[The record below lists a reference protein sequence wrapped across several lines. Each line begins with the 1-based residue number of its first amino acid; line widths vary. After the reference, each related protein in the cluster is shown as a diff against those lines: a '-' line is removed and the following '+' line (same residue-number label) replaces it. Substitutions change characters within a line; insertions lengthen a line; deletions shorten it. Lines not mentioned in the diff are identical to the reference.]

1 MLTWLLRRLLVLA
14 IILAVPI
21 VGGELLARKLVG
33 DAVRSAVRARI
44 GVSPKVDFG
53 STPLLLDVVH
63 GRVGRLQLSAKGA
76 RMGGLPPL
84 ALSAS
89 LDDVHLTSLTSLS
102 GAIGS
107 LTLSARLPPTGVAA
121 LLATRR
127 CAGTFPAD
135 VRAALTPRPRVY
147 VFPGRIDLLP
157 PSGRA
162 VEVRLAPRASGG
174 RLVFAVDGLERAGVA
189 APVTT
194 LAQVSCVRALPDL
207 PFDARLTSASAQTGV
222 LDLAFAGTN
231 ASFSA
236 LG

>member
-1 MLTWLLRRLLVLA
+1 MLTWLLRRLLMLA
-14 IILAVPI
+14 LILAVPI

-44 GVSPKVDFG
+44 GASAKVDFG

-63 GRVGRLQLSAKGA
+63 GRVGRVELSAKGA
-76 RMGGLPPL
+76 RIGGLPPL
-84 ALSAS
+84 GLSAS

-107 LTLSARLPPTGVAA
+107 LTLSARLPPRGVAR
-121 LLATRR
+121 LLATPA
-127 CAGTFPAD
+127 CAGTVPAD
-135 VRAALTPRPRVY
+135 VRAALTTRPRVY
-147 VFPGRIDLLP
+147 LFPGRVDLLP
-157 PSGRA
+157 PQGRA
-162 VEVRLAPRASGG
+162 VEVRLRPQAIGG
-174 RLVFAVDGLERAGVA
+174 RLVFALDGLERVGVTE
-189 APVTT
+189 PVTT
-194 LAQVSCVRALPDL
+194 LAQVSCARSLPHL
-207 PFDARLTSASAQTGV
+207 PFGVRLTSASAQTGM

>member
-33 DAVRSAVRARI
+33 DAVRSAVRSRI

-63 GRVGRLQLSAKGA
+63 GRVRRLELSAKGA
-76 RMGGLPPL
+76 RIGGLPPL
-84 ALSAS
+84 ALIAS
-89 LDDVHLTSLTSLS
+89 LDNVHLTSLTGLS

-107 LTLSARLPPTGVAA
+107 LTLAAGLPPTGIAS
-121 LLATRR
+121 LLATRQ
-127 CAGTFPAD
+127 CAGTFPLD
-135 VRAALTPRPRVY
+135 VRAALTTRPRVY
-147 VFPGRIDLLP
+147 VFPGRVDLLP

-162 VEVRLAPRASGG
+162 VEVRLVPRAIGG
-174 RLVFAVDGLERAGVA
+174 RLVFAVDGLDRAGVA
-189 APVTT
+189 EPVTT
-194 LAQVSCVRALPDL
+194 LAQVSCVRSLPDL
-207 PFDARLTSASAQTGV
+207 PFGVRLTSASAQAGV

>member
-44 GVSPKVDFG
+44 GVSPRVEFG

-63 GRVGRLQLSAKGA
+63 GRVARLQLSAKGA
-76 RMGGLPPL
+76 RIGGLGPL

-89 LDDVHLTSLTSLS
+89 LENVHLTSLTGLS

-107 LTLSARLPPTGVAA
+107 LRLSAQLPPDGVAP
-121 LLATRR
+121 LLAARA
-127 CAGTFPAD
+127 CAGALPAD
-135 VRAALTPRPRVY
+135 VRAALTSRPRVY
-147 VFPGRIDLLP
+147 LFPGRVDLLP
-157 PSGRA
+157 PQGRA
-162 VEVRLAPRASGG
+162 VEVRLRPLASGG
-174 RLVFAVDGLERAGVA
+174 RLVFVVDGLERAGLSE
-189 APVTT
+189 PVTT
-194 LAQVSCVRALPDL
+194 LAAVSCVRALSGL
-207 PFDARLTSASAQTGV
+207 PFDVRLTSASAGTGV
-222 LDLAFAGTN
+222 LDLAFAGAN